1 MLGDGLVVHERT
13 GGAIQVGDDYAFPFH
28 GHLAMD
34 PSDIGIL
41 KDDFRVGVAAADGL
55 RASFIDWK
63 SPTFVRTG
71 DRQ

>member
-1 MLGDGLVVHERT
+1 MLRDDLVIDEGA
-13 GGAIQVGDDYAFPFH
+13 GGAIQVGDDYTFLFH

-63 SPTFVRTG
+63 SPTFVRTAN
-71 DRQ
+71 R